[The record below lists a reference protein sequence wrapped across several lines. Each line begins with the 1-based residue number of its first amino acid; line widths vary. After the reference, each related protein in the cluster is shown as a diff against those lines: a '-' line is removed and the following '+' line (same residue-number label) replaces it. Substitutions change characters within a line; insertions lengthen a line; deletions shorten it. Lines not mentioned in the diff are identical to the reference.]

1 MLVRQEVLNV
11 LLAQLLQ
18 ERGLVSAPE
27 QIQRSQG
34 RGRRMPDV
42 LVDFQGLRLAIEG
55 EFATRARGTAASA
68 ETRAGE
74 AALRRVEQGIAHV
87 GVALVYPS
95 KLRSVAFSKLK
106 EELEKATL
114 RFAIVT
120 ESVQQQLSLFPHEG
134 PIPFTEGNIDA
145 LSEALRL
152 AYEPLIQDEVLQRAV
167 ALVEASIERFVTALR
182 VQPAATDRF
191 KTALEVRELPTE
203 SEEEEQQGD
212 E

>member
-1 MLVRQEVLNV
+1 MPVRQEVLNV

-74 AALRRVEQGIAHV
+74 AALRKGLHMSGSRWCIQVNSAPW
-87 GVALVYPS
+87 L
-95 KLRSVAFSKLK
+95 SVS
-106 EELEKATL
+106 
-114 RFAIVT
+114 
-120 ESVQQQLSLFPHEG
+120 
-134 PIPFTEGNIDA
+134 
-145 LSEALRL
+145 
-152 AYEPLIQDEVLQRAV
+152 
-167 ALVEASIERFVTALR
+167 
-182 VQPAATDRF
+182 
-191 KTALEVRELPTE
+191 
-203 SEEEEQQGD
+203 
-212 E
+212 